1 MRIYSYKRNFPT
13 SKEKSMRLKPHGVRL
28 SITLVDAPQELRA
41 ASETLA
47 LATET
52 RYHPSNECA
61 GELGET
67 RANVGD
73 EHKVMIPE
81 SHSLNRLFGELIH
94 HHFDHDIGLRDSEV
108 QDYVV
113 NMLSEFC
120 EMEQMLKIRNSN
132 QRPLDDV
139 GEMLLETD
147 PIYGP
152 APSFDRERQVRKHIG
167 DYTLF
172 LAGMFPESINHFRL
186 RRQRLEN
193 FVDFIKAG
201 KESYFI
207 VSKFDQ
213 FEYARLAPLF
223 GKLSHEFESCVYG
236 LNLVKGDLDE
246 MQHPIT
252 RQAKQIVM

>member
-1 MRIYSYKRNFPT
+1 M
-13 SKEKSMRLKPHGVRL
+13 
-28 SITLVDAPQELRA
+28 
-41 ASETLA
+41 
-47 LATET
+47 
-52 RYHPSNECA
+52 
-61 GELGET
+61 
-67 RANVGD
+67 GD
-73 EHKVMIPE
+73 EHKAMIPE
-81 SHSLNRLFGELIH
+81 SHSLQALFTELIH
-94 HHFDHDIGLRDSEV
+94 HHFDHDLALRDAEL
-108 QDYVV
+108 QDYIV
-113 NMLSEFC
+113 NVLTEFC
-120 EMEQMLKIRNSN
+120 EVEQLLKVRNAN
-132 QRPLDDV
+132 ERPLDDV
-139 GEMLLETD
+139 GEMLLEAD

-172 LAGMFPESINHFRL
+172 LSGMFPESINHFRL

-193 FVDFIKAG
+193 FVDFIRAG

-223 GKLSHEFESCVYG
+223 GKLAHEFESCVYG

-252 RQAKQIVM
+252 RQTKEIVM